1 MSFESQIAVI
11 VLLYLIMFLGLRGFF
26 VGIASYQL
34 NRSAYKKRRK
44 GQTLKEWLLCS
55 RFKNEIPKV
64 LLFLYY
70 STALL
75 HICCL
80 LACTILHF
88 LNFGI
93 VAGDMI
99 ARIVYYVDNGIVFI
113 LTVLFINPKL
123 GVPDL
128 SRWITK
134 RRGQKSKKKK

>member
-1 MSFESQIAVI
+1 MSFELQIVVI
-11 VLLYLIMFLGLRGFF
+11 VVMHLVMFLGFRGFF
-26 VGIASYQL
+26 DGIASYQL

-55 RFKNEIPKV
+55 RFKNEIPKI

-75 HICCL
+75 HICSL
-80 LACTILHF
+80 LACILLHF
-88 LNFGI
+88 LGFGI
-93 VAGDMI
+93 VVGDII
-99 ARIVYYVDNGIVFI
+99 ARIIFCFDNGIMFI

-123 GVPDL
+123 GVPDF

-134 RRGQKSKKKK
+134 RRGQKPKKKK